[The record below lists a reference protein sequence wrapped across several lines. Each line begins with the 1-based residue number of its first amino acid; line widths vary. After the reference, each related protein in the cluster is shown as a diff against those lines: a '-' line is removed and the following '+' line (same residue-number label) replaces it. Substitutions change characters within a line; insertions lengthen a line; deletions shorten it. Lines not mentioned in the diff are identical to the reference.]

1 MIDMHSRPEFT
12 KLLLGPDGQPVPPQ
26 FPRPAS
32 IVDGVVCEATGGLPT
47 DDWSNRGELLEAGG
61 APALRCDQL
70 TPWQYK
76 DLARTIDQLK
86 KRGGNIGGAAADS
99 VYRYARA
106 VRFNEPGNFL
116 PTFPHPAPPEAPR
129 SAPG

>member
-1 MIDMHSRPEFT
+1 ME
-12 KLLLGPDGQPVPPQ
+12 LLLGPDGQPVPTQ
-26 FPRPAS
+26 FPRPAG

-47 DDWSNRGELLEAGG
+47 DEWSNRGELLDSGG

-76 DLARTIDQLK
+76 DLARTIDHMR

-129 SAPG
+129 SASG